1 MLELDDK
8 YFEKLEAIAGEIQG
22 SDDLATYLEEEEEE
36 SFLALKEQYEP
47 FMAQLYDEVA
57 ENDPLQLVSLEK
69 AFLHEAFEGLFLPK
83 ILGYSVLRGEVRMD
97 TMKYVRTQE
106 HFKEVLMAIANSAN
120 FDILRKR
127 IGQSIQMGFALSS
140 DIWVTNLIEEVENK
154 KIRYFLNSLRI
165 DRYRRLEDRRAFY
178 HRYWKQF
185 KNDNFQTAEIPDSKN
200 EFQVHFTSLKEFLI
214 YRVKD
219 THNNESI
226 VPHLKALINNK
237 DFIGMQEHLEIM
249 GIFANF
255 FDLEDKDKKDLKST
269 FNKVRKDVS
278 DFSDKWFHLTL
289 ELHKR
294 EIELDAAADQ
304 RVSEILDDSIKDE
317 LTDYYQLMDVIH
329 SKGYVHED
337 TQEAIKVYYNKHEG
351 LSMQNECVR
360 QAIYNNFARVIN
372 NIEPKEYHELFEI
385 AKYYGIYIQIFG
397 NQKFNQ
403 NLEDLSMK
411 YVGKLL
417 KTYTD
422 KRGKDYQDIKKFVS
436 TTFKDLGFLTDK
448 EVVELFK
455 TRRKRKKVEE

>member
-22 SDDLATYLEEEEEE
+22 SEDLANYLEEEEEE
-36 SFLALKEQYEP
+36 FFLALKDQFEP

-57 ENDPLQLVSLEK
+57 ENDPLQLVSLER

-83 ILGYSVLRGEVRMD
+83 ILGYSVLRGEVKME

-106 HFKEVLMAIANSAN
+106 HFKEVLEAICNSAN

-140 DIWVTNLIEEVENK
+140 DIWVTNLIEEFDNK
-154 KIRYFLNSLRI
+154 RIRYFLNSMRI

-185 KNDNFQTAEIPDSKN
+185 KNDNFLTAEIPTSKN
-200 EFQVHFTSLKEFLI
+200 ELQVLFSSLKEFLL
-214 YRVKD
+214 YRVKGP
-219 THNNESI
+219 HNNESI
-226 VPHLKALINNK
+226 IPPLMALVQNQ
-237 DFIGMQEHLEIM
+237 DYFGMREHLEIM

-255 FDLEDKDKKDLKST
+255 FELDKNDDKELKT
-269 FNKVRKDVS
+269 IFNKVRNEIES
-278 DFSDKWFHLTL
+278 FSEYWFELTL

-294 EIELDAAADQ
+294 EIELNAAADK
-304 RVSEILDDSIKDE
+304 RISELLDDKKEDE
-317 LTDYYQLMDVIH
+317 LTSYYALMDVIH

-360 QAIYNNFARVIN
+360 QAIFNSFARVIN
-372 NIEPKEYHELFEI
+372 NIEPADYHELFEI
-385 AKYYGIYIQIFG
+385 AKYYGIYMQIFG

-403 NLEDLSMK
+403 QLEDLSMK
-411 YVGKLL
+411 YVRKLL

-436 TTFKDLGFLTDK
+436 TSFKDLGFLTDK
-448 EVVELFK
+448 EVVALFK
-455 TRRKRKKVEE
+455 TRRKRKKEEE